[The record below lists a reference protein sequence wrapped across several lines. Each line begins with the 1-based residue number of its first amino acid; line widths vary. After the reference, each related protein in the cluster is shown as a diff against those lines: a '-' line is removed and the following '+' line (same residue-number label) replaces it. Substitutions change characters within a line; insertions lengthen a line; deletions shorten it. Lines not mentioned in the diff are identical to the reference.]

1 MISNDF
7 KIAPSNLLNRNHLE
21 SLHSFSI
28 DKLFNNSIKLGTL
41 KIAIGVILILSLFTI
56 NPIATFFA
64 ILFVPF
70 AAKLLWR
77 KSEPPILFFALMMQW
92 SQVCL
97 KIFYA
102 DYLYKDFSDL
112 FTYYHNVDQAYY
124 YSLSALYVMCI
135 GIFIIIR
142 KLPQLERLEF
152 KKQLEHYDL
161 KKIVTLYL
169 AAIFLTPFLVIF
181 SHALPGLQQFFIKV
195 QDLKWAIFFFFFS
208 YHFVFDENKK
218 LFYTILICEIIF
230 SFTGYFSSFKDF
242 FIVAIVLYVFV
253 KRTYTYVNYAL
264 FGLLIVLLFN
274 LMIVWQYVKPEYR
287 KYLSGGERAQIV
299 IVSKVDALQKLYELT
314 SNTGNLKYE
323 DGITNLLDR
332 LTYID
337 IFSAST
343 SYVPLNRPHEHGRL
357 WLDAVKRIFMP
368 RILFPEKAV
377 IDDTEKTITYTG
389 VGFAGASSGTSVSLG
404 YVTESYIDFGFPG
417 MLIPLLLWGI
427 VIGLSYKF
435 ILLKSYNKIWGFAFL
450 VPFIFQINLFETALD
465 KLVGSFFGFFVIYL
479 FLNKFVIKRL
489 DNYLKN

>member
-1 MISNDF
+1 MFD
-7 KIAPSNLLNRNHLE
+7 H
-21 SLHSFSI
+21 
-28 DKLFNNSIKLGTL
+28 SIKLGSL
-41 KIAIGVILILSLFTI
+41 KIGIGVILALSVLTI
-56 NPIATFFA
+56 NPIATFLAF
-64 ILFVPF
+64 LFVPF

-77 KSEPPILFFALMMQW
+77 KNEPPILFFGLIMQW
-92 SQVCL
+92 TQVCL

-102 DYLYKDFSDL
+102 DYLYKDFSEL
-112 FTYYHNVDQAYY
+112 FTYYQNIDKAYY
-124 YSLSALYVMCI
+124 YSLIALYVICI
-135 GIFIIIR
+135 GIFLVIHR
-142 KLPQLERLEF
+142 LPQLERSKF
-152 KKQLEHYDL
+152 KQQLENYNL
-161 KKIVTLYL
+161 RKIVTLYIG
-169 AAIFLTPFLVIF
+169 AIFFTPFLVVF
-181 SHALPGLQQFFIKV
+181 SHAIPGLQQFFIKI

-218 LFYTILICEIIF
+218 LFYTILIGEIIF
-230 SFTGYFSSFKDF
+230 SLTGYFSSFKDF

-253 KRTYTYVNYAL
+253 KRTYTYLNYAL

-287 KYLSGGERAQIV
+287 SYLSGGESAQIV
-299 IVSKVDALQKLYELT
+299 TVSKTDALEKLYELT
-314 SNTGNLKYE
+314 SNANNLKYE

-417 MLIPLLLWGI
+417 MLVPLLLWGI
-427 VIGLSYKF
+427 VIGLSYRY
-435 ILLKSYNKIWGFAFL
+435 ILLKSYNRIWGFAFL

-465 KLVGSFFGFFVIYL
+465 KLVGSFFAFFLIYI

>member
-1 MISNDF
+1 MF
-7 KIAPSNLLNRNHLE
+7 K
-21 SLHSFSI
+21 
-28 DKLFNNSIKLGTL
+28 NSIKLGSL
-41 KIAIGVILILSLFTI
+41 KIGIGVILALSLLTI

-77 KSEPPILFFALMMQW
+77 KNEPPILFFGLIMQW

-102 DYLYKDFSDL
+102 DYLYKDFRNL
-112 FTYYHNVDQAYY
+112 FTYYQNIDNAYY
-124 YSLSALYVMCI
+124 YSLTSLYVICI
-135 GIFIIIR
+135 GIYIIIH
-142 KLPQLERLEF
+142 KLPQLEHDDF
-152 KKQLEHYDL
+152 KMLLDRYNL
-161 KKIVTLYL
+161 KKIVTLYI
-169 AAIFLTPFLVIF
+169 AAIFFIPFLLVF
-181 SHALPGLQQFFIKV
+181 SHILPGLQQFFIKV
-195 QDLKWAIFFFFFS
+195 QDLKWAIFFFFFAS
-208 YHFVFDENKK
+208 HFVFDKNKK
-218 LFYTILICEIIF
+218 LLYTILIAEIIF
-230 SFTGYFSSFKDF
+230 SLTGYFSSFKDF

-264 FGLLIVLLFN
+264 FGLLVVLLFN

-287 KYLSGGERAQIV
+287 SYLSGGESAQV
-299 IVSKVDALQKLYELT
+299 VTVSKTDALEKLYELT
-314 SNTGNLKYE
+314 SNAKNLKYE

-332 LTYID
+332 LAYID

-357 WLDAVKRIFMP
+357 WLDAIKRILMP
-368 RILFPEKAV
+368 RIFFPEKTV

-389 VGFAGASSGTSVSLG
+389 VGFAGANSGTSISLG

-417 MLIPLLLWGI
+417 MLIPLLLWGV

-435 ILLKSYNKIWGFAFL
+435 ILLKSYNRIWGYAFL

-465 KLVGSFFGFFVIYL
+465 KMVGSFFAFFLIYL

>member
-1 MISNDF
+1 MF
-7 KIAPSNLLNRNHLE
+7 KQAIE
-21 SLHSFSI
+21 
-28 DKLFNNSIKLGTL
+28 LGSL
-41 KIAIGVILILSLFTI
+41 KIGIGVILALSLFTI
-56 NPIATFFA
+56 NPTATFFA
-64 ILFVPF
+64 ILFIPF

-77 KSEPPILFFALMMQW
+77 KNEPPILFFALMMQW
-92 SQVCL
+92 SQICL
-97 KIFYA
+97 KVFYA
-102 DYLYKDFSDL
+102 DYLYKDFGDL
-112 FTYYHNVDQAYY
+112 FTYYQNIDKAYY
-124 YSLSALYVMCI
+124 YSLISLYVISI
-135 GIFIIIR
+135 GIFMVTQKI
-142 KLPQLERLEF
+142 PQLERADL
-152 KKQLEHYDL
+152 KKQLENYNL

-169 AAIFLTPFLVIF
+169 GAVILTPFLIYF

-195 QDLKWAIFFFFFS
+195 QDLKWAIFFFFFT
-208 YHFVFDENKK
+208 YYFLFDKNKK
-218 LFYTILICEIIF
+218 LFYTILTTEIIF
-230 SFTGYFSSFKDF
+230 SLTGYFSSFKDF
-242 FIVAIVLYVFV
+242 FIIAIVLYVFV
-253 KRTYTYVNYAL
+253 KRAYTYLNYAL

-287 KYLSGGERAQIV
+287 KYLSGGESAQIV
-299 IVSKVDALQKLYELT
+299 TVSKTEALEKLYDLT
-314 SNTGNLKYE
+314 RNAEKLKYE

-343 SYVPLNRPHEHGRL
+343 SFVPLNRPHEHGRL
-357 WLDAVKRIFMP
+357 WLDAFKRVLMP
-368 RILFPEKAV
+368 RILFPEKTV

-417 MLIPLLLWGI
+417 MLVPLLLWGVI
-427 VIGLSYKF
+427 IGLCYKF

-465 KLVGSFFGFFVIYL
+465 KLVGSFFAFFLIYI